1 MIQSLQTRGNG
12 LRNVTHGFEPIVRSA
27 VLAMALTLITA
38 CQPRSD
44 TTHAAMAASSPTN
57 GSGSTFSSQVTG
69 YNHTD
74 KTIASFSVN
83 GVWGGNVTPHANG
96 GDTCCL
102 QLPLAWPQ
110 GLKVKIDWED
120 DQGQQHSR
128 EVLVPPYDSKSIGV
142 FNVHFL
148 RSGEIKVFDINAFLG
163 HPDYP
168 LKGDEANLKPG
179 VPNLQWAR
187 EVPPSK

>member
-1 MIQSLQTRGNG
+1 MSQSLQTRWRG
-12 LRNVTHGFEPIVRSA
+12 LPSTIQGFEAVARSA
-27 VLAMALTLITA
+27 VLALALTLISA
-38 CQPRSD
+38 CQPRGNEA
-44 TTHAAMAASSPTN
+44 HADLDASSSSTRS
-57 GSGSTFSSQVTG
+57 SGTFSSQITG

-74 KTIASFSVN
+74 KTIASFNVN

-96 GDTCCL
+96 GDTGCL

-128 EVLVPPYDSKSIGV
+128 DVLVPPYDSKSIGV

-168 LKGDEANLKPG
+168 LKGDEANQKPG
-179 VPNLQWAR
+179 VPNFQWPRA
-187 EVPPSK
+187 VPASK